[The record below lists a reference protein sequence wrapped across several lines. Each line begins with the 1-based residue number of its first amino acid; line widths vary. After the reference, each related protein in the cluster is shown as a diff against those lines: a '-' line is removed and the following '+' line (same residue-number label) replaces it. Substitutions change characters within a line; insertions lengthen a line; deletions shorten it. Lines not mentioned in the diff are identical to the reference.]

1 MRKLVLFGFSDAGYG
16 GLPDG
21 KSTKICV
28 VVLGRA
34 KRKEPELERMGW
46 LIYSSAGKMT
56 RVARSSLAGEVIAL
70 TDRIDYVQRLRVYLY
85 EVFMGEF
92 REQQLLPK
100 DQIPFKLLFV
110 RTMMMF
116 RFASRRCRSVCFAV
130 FQKGLICNRIATMF
144 IYG

>member
-70 TDRIDYVQRLRVYLY
+70 ADCIDCVQRMRVCLY
-85 EVFMGEF
+85 EVFLGEF
-92 REQQLLPK
+92 GERQMLPK
-100 DQIPFKLLFV
+100 DKFPHPNSF
-110 RTMMMF
+110 
-116 RFASRRCRSVCFAV
+116 S
-130 FQKGLICNRIATMF
+130 
-144 IYG
+144 

>member
-1 MRKLVLFGFSDAGYG
+1 MRLMLFGFSDAGYG

-21 KSTKICV
+21 KSTKSCV
-28 VVLGRA
+28 VVLGKVR
-34 KRKEPELERMGW
+34 RKEPELGRTGW
-46 LIYSSAGKMT
+46 LIYSSAGKMA
-56 RVARSSLAGEVIAL
+56 RVARPSLAAEVIAL
-70 TDRIDYVQRLRVYLY
+70 TDCFDYVQRMRVYLY

-130 FQKGLICNRIATMF
+130 FQKGLI
-144 IYG
+144 